1 VRVNLTVAGQP
12 LAADLTG
19 QAVAELALRPGL
31 AVRAAFKA
39 TQVRLYGR

>member
-1 VRVNLTVAGQP
+1 VRVNLSVAGQP

-31 AVRAAFKA
+31 RVRAAFKA